1 MNTTIKWQIV
11 VEKYHV
17 TLHGFNEHSI
27 ARNLST
33 GLDGTAA
40 VTSHFASFAT
50 ILDDKQRYHY
60 TYPELWNSPY
70 LHSSHSE
77 KKLSDYP
84 IISLDISHQI
94 T

>member
-17 TLHGFNEHSI
+17 TPHGFNEHSI

-40 VTSHFASFAT
+40 VTSHLVPWPQFLMTNNITVMHAENFSIFYT
-50 ILDDKQRYHY
+50 QVILRK
-60 TYPELWNSPY
+60 N
-70 LHSSHSE
+70 
-77 KKLSDYP
+77 
-84 IISLDISHQI
+84 
-94 T
+94 